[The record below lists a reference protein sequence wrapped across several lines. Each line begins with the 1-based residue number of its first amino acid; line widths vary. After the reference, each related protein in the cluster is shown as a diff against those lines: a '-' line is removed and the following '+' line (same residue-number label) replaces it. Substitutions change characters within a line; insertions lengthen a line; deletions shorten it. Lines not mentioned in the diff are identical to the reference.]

1 MVAMYNIYS
10 EISSLMEI
18 LMNLEPILLE
28 NWHGVRMGN

>member
-10 EISSLMEI
+10 EIGSLMEI

-28 NWHGVRMGN
+28 NWHGVHMGN